1 MDVETPHLE
10 MTSYGNNSAQHNALK
25 PEAENS
31 IQLGEMSENHDQ
43 SGIMSISPMIGV
55 GCGMV
60 SVWISVD

>member
-1 MDVETPHLE
+1 MERMDVETPHLE

-60 SVWISVD
+60 SV